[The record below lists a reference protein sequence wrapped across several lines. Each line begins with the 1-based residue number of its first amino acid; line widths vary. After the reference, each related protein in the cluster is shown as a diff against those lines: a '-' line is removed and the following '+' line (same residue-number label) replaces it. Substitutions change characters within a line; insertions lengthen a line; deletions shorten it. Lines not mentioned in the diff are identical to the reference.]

1 MEEDHTYARSVK
13 DDLGLN
19 VLGIYCIPC
28 ECGKVYAGQT
38 GRSIETRCKEHRRHI
53 RLEQPDKSAVAKHS
67 FNTGHC
73 IDFSSTIVLDRTS
86 SYVDR
91 LVKEAIVICLNN
103 INFNRDVHVEP

>member
-1 MEEDHTYARSVK
+1 MSLAFTEFHVNVARYMRAKLGDPSRPDARSVG
-13 DDLGLN
+13 DTS
-19 VLGIYCIPC
+19 V
-28 ECGKVYAGQT
+28 
-38 GRSIETRCKEHRRHI
+38 S
-53 RLEQPDKSAVAKHS
+53 EQPDKSAVAKHS

-73 IDFSSTIVLDRTS
+73 IDFSGTIVLDRTS